1 MRRKTVFERRARYNN
16 PCYTIYTGTMY
27 NFFIISTSR
36 MEEEPYLSEINN
48 RHASKLD
55 EWGWLEYGEYR
66 LSLLLSTIP
75 ELDRS
80 RSWFHLDLQVDLFV
94 VIQFEFSKGSK
105 GRGSFGSVFKRRV
118 CFSTVRVKMSE
129 ISFLEFIK
137 RLNL

>member
-1 MRRKTVFERRARYNN
+1 
-16 PCYTIYTGTMY
+16 
-27 NFFIISTSR
+27 

-55 EWGWLEYGEYR
+55 EWGWLEHGEYR

-94 VIQFEFSKGSK
+94 VIQFDFPKDPKEEDLSDL
-105 GRGSFGSVFKRRV
+105 
-118 CFSTVRVKMSE
+118 
-129 ISFLEFIK
+129 FLNDASAS
-137 RLNL
+137 RLSA